1 MDRHHR
7 LEYVAEVNNE
17 YFIYYSCSE
26 FLFIFILFI
35 SKSTSPTAARGNG
48 YNNILCIYLKIWLVI

>member
-48 YNNILCIYLKIWLVI
+48 